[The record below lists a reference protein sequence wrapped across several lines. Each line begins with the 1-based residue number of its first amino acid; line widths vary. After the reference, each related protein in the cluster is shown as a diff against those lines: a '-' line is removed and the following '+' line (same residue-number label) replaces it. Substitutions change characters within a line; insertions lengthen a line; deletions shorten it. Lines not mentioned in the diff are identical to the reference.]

1 MSKKHRKHEE
11 HEEHADES
19 WLIPY
24 ADLLTLLLALFIV
37 LFAASSVDVK
47 KFQDMSRAF
56 SIAFNTGSGVL
67 DQSSVITS
75 GKQFTSKDREHNSSQ
90 SEGEGGNA
98 EGEQEQELDQQQL
111 AQKEQQDLENLKQQ
125 VDEYIQQNGLSEQLE
140 TILNLSELLIT
151 IRDNAL
157 FDSGKADIKQES
169 RELGTA
175 IANMLAMYPD
185 YEIIVA
191 GHTDNQPISTYEF
204 ESNWELS
211 AKRAIRFMNVLLQ
224 NDKLDVRKIG
234 STGYAEFRP
243 VDTNDTAEGRARN
256 RRVEVSIIRKYAHE
270 AKVAEQTISVQ

>member
-75 GKQFTSKDREHNSSQ
+75 GRQFTSKDREHNNSRN
-90 SEGEGGNA
+90 EGEGKSDA
-98 EGEQEQELDQQQL
+98 EAEQELNQEQL
-111 AQKEQQDLENLKQQ
+111 AQKEQQDLEDLKQQ
-125 VDEYIQQNGLSEQLE
+125 VDEYIQQSGLSEQLE
-140 TILNLSELLIT
+140 TTLNLSELLIT

-157 FDSGKADIKQES
+157 FESGKADIKQES
-169 RELGTA
+169 RELGAA
-175 IANMLAMYPD
+175 IANMLASYPD

-224 NDKLDVRKIG
+224 NDKLDPRKIG
-234 STGYAEFRP
+234 TTGYAEFRP

-270 AKVAEQTISVQ
+270 AKVEEQAVSVQ